1 MANNVLNE
9 SKELKEETEKKEV
22 VKKKTNNKK
31 TETKGANKK
40 VQNDRLTDVI
50 EKMEEETKKVQVKAK
65 NESKE
70 KNRTSQSK
78 KVSRTTK
85 NKETSKVSE
94 NKKGNK
100 SSQNK
105 KENKTIRNR
114 EVSKSS
120 QNEEGNKSLKVSKNQ
135 ENKIS
140 TEVKE
145 LETIEKEIKKQT
157 IIPKEKMNKIYA
169 KVFENILYAMV
180 ILLYFILINIGSTSI
195 RQDIFITD
203 LKVFSITSII
213 VTICVFEYAYKKES
227 GKYTIH
233 GIELLILSICTLLSI
248 RIYTI
253 YNRKFISAI
262 ASIALLFAIYYVGKS
277 IIIYVKEKKK
287 AKKITNDI
295 FKISKKK

>member
-1 MANNVLNE
+1 MANNVSNE

-31 TETKGANKK
+31 NETKGTNKK

-78 KVSRTTK
+78 KVSKTTK
-85 NKETSKVSE
+85 NKETSKVL
-94 NKKGNK
+94 
-100 SSQNK
+100 
-105 KENKTIRNR
+105 ENKTLRNR

-120 QNEEGNKSLKVSKNQ
+120 QNEEENKSLKVSKNQ
-135 ENKIS
+135 ENRIS

>member
-1 MANNVLNE
+1 MANNVSNE

-31 TETKGANKK
+31 NETKGTNKK

-78 KVSRTTK
+78 KVSKTTK
-85 NKETSKVSE
+85 NKETSKVLE
-94 NKKGNK
+94 
-100 SSQNK
+100 NK
-105 KENKTIRNR
+105 KENKTLRNR

-120 QNEEGNKSLKVSKNQ
+120 QNEEENKSLKVSKNQ
-135 ENKIS
+135 ENRIS

-287 AKKITNDI
+287 AKKTTNDI